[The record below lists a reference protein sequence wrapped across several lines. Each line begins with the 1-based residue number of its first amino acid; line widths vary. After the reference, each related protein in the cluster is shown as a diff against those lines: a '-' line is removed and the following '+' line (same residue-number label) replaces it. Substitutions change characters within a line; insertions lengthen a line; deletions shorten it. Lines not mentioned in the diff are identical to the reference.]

1 MKRLRTDRVRRNRN
15 KSRLSR
21 MRSAIR
27 KVAEAEGDDEKQA
40 AYREAQSLIDSAG
53 RSNLIIAP
61 LAIDGELV
69 STLVCRGTTALAAE
83 SVLETIEAGQT

>member
-53 RSNLIIAP
+53 RSNLIHPNKARR
-61 LAIDGELV
+61 LKSRLRR
-69 STLVCRGTTALAAE
+69 SL
-83 SVLETIEAGQT
+83 

>member
-1 MKRLRTDRVRRNRN
+1 LARSRQSMKRLRTDRVRRNRN

-53 RSNLIIAP
+53 RNNLIHPNKARR
-61 LAIDGELV
+61 LKSRLRR
-69 STLVCRGTTALAAE
+69 SL
-83 SVLETIEAGQT
+83 